1 MTRKVYRTAQGKMV
15 DLGALQLQNEQVR
28 AVGNMKVNA
37 RGDLVDGQDRAIDS
51 RNQQVA
57 RQYKKQISN
66 VKDQSVSKKIPVAP
80 SVVAPVVTPA
90 ASPVAAPANESADT
104 ITTNEE
110 LPVSG
115 GLAAAIARAR
125 QIRQDPIRTA
135 QDIAQN
141 RDAVT
146 ATSQNTSTRDGLSKI

>member
-57 RQYKKQISN
+57 RQYKKQVSN
-66 VKDQSVSKKIPVAP
+66 VKDQPVSKKIPVVP
-80 SVVAPVVTPA
+80 PVVL
-90 ASPVAAPANESADT
+90 PVTALTKESIDTATANE
-104 ITTNEE
+104 EH
-110 LPVSG
+110 PVSG

-141 RDAVT
+141 RDATTV
-146 ATSQNTSTRDGLSKI
+146 APQDTSTRDGLSKI